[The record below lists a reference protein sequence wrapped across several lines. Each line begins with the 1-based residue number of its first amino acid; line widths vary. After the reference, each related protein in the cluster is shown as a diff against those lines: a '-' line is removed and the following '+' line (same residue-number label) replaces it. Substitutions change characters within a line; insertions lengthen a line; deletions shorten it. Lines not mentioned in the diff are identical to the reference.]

1 MASMYFDEWRNY
13 ILAADEL
20 GFPCI
25 THGQQHAILIAL
37 RSAGTRAEQCCR
49 TKLVT
54 REGHFPTVY
63 YNHR

>member
-13 ILAADEL
+13 TVLAADEA

-37 RSAGTRAEQCCR
+37 RSAGRQPSSAVE
-49 TKLVT
+49 L
-54 REGHFPTVY
+54 
-63 YNHR
+63 N